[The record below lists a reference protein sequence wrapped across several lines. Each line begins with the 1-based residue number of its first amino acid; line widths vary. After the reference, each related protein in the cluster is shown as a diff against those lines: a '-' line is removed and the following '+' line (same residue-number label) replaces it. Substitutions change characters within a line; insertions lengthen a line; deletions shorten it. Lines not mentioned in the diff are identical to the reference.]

1 VAARVA
7 LACLLVAAA
16 FAVAGGLA
24 TASRSLPTVIALSVS
39 SVALEGILVAFAV
52 AAALA
57 LPGDPRVR
65 LGLVRSRLGVL
76 EIAALAAGTLGLSH
90 ALDGL
95 LSLSGLMERSG
106 LASFARILEGARGPS
121 LVAALLAFGVVP
133 GVSEELL
140 CRGVLQRSLRER
152 LGALASIGLAATAF
166 AAIHVQPIHA
176 LFAFPLGLYLGIA
189 GHWSA
194 SVIAPVFCH
203 AVNNLVAI
211 GSSVA
216 EGPTTAAS
224 PGEVAVGLLVAAAAL
239 AFVARRRRGLQPP
252 AGSVDG

>member
-16 FAVAGGLA
+16 FAVGAALA
-24 TASRSLPTVIALSVS
+24 SASHSLPTILGLSLS
-39 SVALEGILVAFAV
+39 SVALEGILLAFAV

-57 LPGDPRVR
+57 LPGDPRLR
-65 LGLVRSRLGVL
+65 LGLVRTRLGAL
-76 EIAALAAGTLGLSH
+76 EIAALAAGTLGLSN

-95 LSLSGLMERSG
+95 LSLSGLMEESG

-121 LVAALLAFGVVP
+121 LAAALLAFGVVP
-133 GVSEELL
+133 AVCEELL
-140 CRGVLQRSLRER
+140 CRGVLQRSLRDR
-152 LGALASIGLAATAF
+152 VGALASIGLAAIAF

-176 LFAFPLGLYLGIA
+176 LFAFPLGLYLGVA

-194 SVIAPVFCH
+194 SVLAPVVCH

-211 GSSVA
+211 GSAVA
-216 EGPTTAAS
+216 GGPTTSSS
-224 PGEVAVGLLVAAAAL
+224 PGEVAVGLIVAATAL
-239 AFVARRRRGLQPP
+239 AWVARRRGLQPP
-252 AGSVDG
+252 PGSVDG

>member
-1 VAARVA
+1 MATRVA

-16 FAVAGGLA
+16 FAVASGLA
-24 TASRSLPTVIALSVS
+24 TASHSLPTVIALSLS
-39 SVALEGILVAFAV
+39 SVALEQILLTFAV
-52 AAALA
+52 AVALA
-57 LPGDPRVR
+57 VPGDPRVR
-65 LGLVRSRLGVL
+65 LGLVRSRLGAL

-95 LSLSGLMERSG
+95 LSLSGLMEQSG

-121 LVAALLAFGVVP
+121 LAAALVAFGVVP
-133 GVSEELL
+133 AVCEELL
-140 CRGVLQRSLRER
+140 CRGVLQRSLRDR
-152 LGALASIGLAATAF
+152 FGGLVSIGLAAIAF

-176 LFAFPLGLYLGIA
+176 LFAFPLGLYLGVA

-194 SVIAPVFCH
+194 SVIAPVVCH

-211 GSSVA
+211 GSAVA
-216 EGPTTAAS
+216 EGPTTSAS

-252 AGSVDG
+252 PGSVDG